1 MRFAV
6 SLLTILSIASV
17 IGTVLTQNQPYPNY
31 IAQFGNFYFK
41 LYHLLGLFDVY
52 HSSWFLLILVFL
64 VASTSLCIYRHTPGF
79 IREMKTFKEHL
90 SYESLMHFQHR
101 VLFPLNATQSI
112 TTTAQQLQHYFVTQ
126 KYQVRVHEKENG
138 EQLITAKLGTYQ
150 KTGYILTH
158 TAIVI
163 ICIGGL
169 MDGNVPLKIQELFG
183 FKQAETRDL
192 NASQIGEK
200 SRLGPGNLSFR
211 GNISIPEKSSIDVVF
226 LNAGEGYFV
235 QDLPFSVGLKK
246 FHIEHYN
253 TGQPKSFASDLI
265 IFDKE
270 TQKSFEATIKVN
282 HPLTYKGVSI
292 YQASFEDGGT
302 HLNLNSWSLL
312 SPVEKPFTVS
322 GQVKKNIVLSNGA
335 QDYTV
340 EFVDFRPFNVE
351 QIGKEKEKTLQD
363 KINGGIGAGAAI
375 RNEKNLRNVG
385 PSLIY
390 KVRDKQGQAHEYHNY
405 MLPIQIEDRWYF
417 MSGMRG
423 APNENFR
430 YIYFPLLNQSFDD
443 FNRLRAMLFNKKAYP
458 QISQRFVEFALKKE
472 DSPVLKQQ
480 FMDSTEKILSLYATG
495 GMDAVS
501 RFINKVV
508 PEAQR
513 AEVADTYMKMLEGLA
528 FQALQMTREQAKLP
542 ALDPTKPET
551 FFFVRDTLNAIS
563 DSFFYGAPVYLQ
575 LVQYEQVQATG
586 LQMTR
591 SPGKNIVYLGSVLLI
606 LGVFVMLYMREQR
619 IWLYLKQDS
628 CLFVMSANRKTLQF
642 EDAFRSQQEALTTF
656 FAPQTITTPSE

>member
-41 LYHLLGLFDVY
+41 LYYLLGLFDVY

-64 VASTSLCIYRHTPGF
+64 VTSTSLCIYRHTPMF
-79 IREMKTFKEHL
+79 IREMKTFKAHL

-101 VLFPLNATQSI
+101 VLFPRVATQPI
-112 TTTAQQLQHYFVTQ
+112 ATTTQHLQSYFIAHR
-126 KYQVRVHEKENG
+126 YQVRVHEKENG

-158 TAIVI
+158 AAIVI

-169 MDGNVPLKIQELFG
+169 MDGNVPLKIQELLG
-183 FKQAETRDL
+183 FKQAETRDV
-192 NASQIGEK
+192 NASQVGEK
-200 SRLGPGNLSFR
+200 SRLSPSNLSFR
-211 GNISIPEKSSIDVVF
+211 GNVSIPENSSADVVF

-270 TQKSFEATIKVN
+270 TKKSFETTIKVN

-302 HLNLNSWSLL
+302 HLKLNSWSLL
-312 SPVEKPFTVS
+312 SPVAQPFSVS
-322 GQVKKNIVLSNGA
+322 GQVKKNITLSNGPEE
-335 QDYTV
+335 YTI
-340 EFVDFRPFNVE
+340 EFIDFRPFNVE

-363 KINGGIGAGAAI
+363 KINGGIGAGAAL

-390 KVRDKQGQAHEYHNY
+390 KVRDKQGQAREYHNY
-405 MLPIQIEDRWYF
+405 MLPIQVENRWYF
-417 MSGMRG
+417 MSGMRS

-443 FNRLRAMLFNKKAYP
+443 FNRLRAILFNKKAYP
-458 QISQRFVEFALKKE
+458 TISQRFVDFALKKE
-472 DSPVLKQQ
+472 DSPALKQQ
-480 FMDSTEKILSLYATG
+480 FGESAEKILMLYATG
-495 GMDAVS
+495 GMDAVA
-501 RFINKVV
+501 RFIDKVV

-513 AEVADTYMKMLEGLA
+513 AEVAETYMKMLEGLA
-528 FQALQMTREQAKLP
+528 FQALQLTREQAKLP
-542 ALDPTKPET
+542 ALDPAQPET
-551 FFFVRDTLNAIS
+551 FFFIRDSLNAMS
-563 DSFFYGAPVYLQ
+563 DIFFYGSPIYLQ
-575 LVQYEQVQATG
+575 LAEYQQVQATG

-591 SPGKNIVYLGSVLLI
+591 SPGKNIVYLGSLLLI

-619 IWLYLKQDS
+619 VWIYLKQDT
-628 CLFVMSANRKTLQF
+628 CLFVMSANRKNLQF
-642 EDAFRSQQEALTTF
+642 EEAFQAQQQALTTLLE
-656 FAPQTITTPSE
+656 QQETTSA